1 MISHKNNSVKIISKK
16 LDYIRKYVIIV
27 KIQKIHKPIISRN
40 EITNMEFSSDF
51 IRTQLLLFKPFVS
64 SCSLERT
71 RQGQDRLGALMAS
84 SYKDDSQYETIRLD
98 SFEGALI
105 TPPDVTSR
113 GIILYLHGGG
123 YTCGDLKYACGFGTV
138 LAAKCGVKVFAP
150 AYRLAPESPFPAAV
164 DDALEAY
171 RYLLRIGYLPSDI
184 ILCGESAGG
193 GLIYSLCLK
202 LRQTGENLPAGI
214 IAISPWSDLTL
225 SGQSYETNKQVD
237 PSLEKE
243 KLEFYANSYI
253 YGSENP
259 DSDSGA
265 DRLRKSNPL
274 VSPLFGDL
282 VGLPPSIIFVG
293 GDEILLDDS
302 RLLHE
307 KLIASGARSQLIVT
321 PKMWHVYPLYCLKEH
336 RSDFDR
342 INAFLRTVLPPPE
355 KLRWMRLDNAAKI
368 YPAARS
374 RTWVNIF
381 RLSATLNENI
391 DREILKAALDVTV
404 RRFPSIAVRLRRG
417 FFWYYLEEIPE
428 APEIMDERSFPLSR
442 MPFDDIRKCAFRVL
456 VYKKRIAVEF
466 FHSVTDGNGG
476 LIFLKTLLAEYLQ
489 EKYNITV
496 SATDGVLDRLEEP
509 SEEEFE
515 DSFQRCCG
523 PVAAKRS
530 DTTAYKIKG
539 TRESDSFLTD
549 TAFLMSASQIK
560 ERSKEYGV
568 TATAFIASAALMAI
582 INIQKELG
590 IKPSKMK
597 PSKVLLPVNLRSM
610 FNSRTLRNFVLYV
623 TPEIDPRLGEYS
635 FDEICKSV
643 HHQMGLTINP
653 KHMMTKITT
662 NIRSERIPAVKILPL
677 FIKNPIMKA
686 VFSAVGEKKSCL
698 SLSNLG
704 LIRVPEEMSPY
715 IERMDF
721 VLGIQSTR
729 HYNCGMI
736 TYGDTLA
743 FNIIRNIKEPV
754 FERHFYAVLK
764 SLGIKVK
771 VESNQRET
779 KGKKV

>member
-1 MISHKNNSVKIISKK
+1 
-16 LDYIRKYVIIV
+16 
-27 KIQKIHKPIISRN
+27 
-40 EITNMEFSSDF
+40 MEFSSDF

-64 SCSLERT
+64 SCSLEHT

-84 SYKDDSQYETIRLD
+84 SYKDDSKYETVSLEN
-98 SFEGALI
+98 FEGAMI

-138 LAAKCGVKVFAP
+138 LAAKSGVKVFAP
-150 AYRLAPESPFPAAV
+150 AYRLAPENPFPAAL
-164 DDALEAY
+164 DDTLEAY
-171 RYLLRIGYLPSDI
+171 RYLLRIGYLPSDV

-202 LRQTGENLPAGI
+202 LKQTGERLPAGI
-214 IAISPWSDLTL
+214 IAISPWTDLTL
-225 SGQSYETNKQVD
+225 SGQSYESNKHAD

-243 KLEFYANSYI
+243 KLDFYANCYL

-259 DSDSGA
+259 EADTGA
-265 DRLRKSNPL
+265 DHLRRANPL
-274 VSPLFGDL
+274 VSPLFGDT

-307 KLIASGARSQLIVT
+307 KLLASGSRSQLIIT

-336 RSDFDR
+336 RKDFDR

-381 RLSATLNENI
+381 RLSATLTENV
-391 DREILKAALDVTV
+391 DREILKSALDVTV

-428 APEIMDERSFPLSR
+428 APDIMDERSFPLSR
-442 MPFDDIRKCAFRVL
+442 MPFDDIQKCAFRVL

-489 EKYNITV
+489 ERYNISI

-509 SEEEFE
+509 SEEELE
-515 DSFQRCCG
+515 DSFQRCSG
-523 PVAAKRS
+523 PVGASRNEK
-530 DTTAYKIKG
+530 TAYKIKG

-549 TAFLMSASQIK
+549 TAFLMSAAQVK
-560 ERSKEYGV
+560 EKSKEYGV

-590 IKPSKMK
+590 IKRSKMK
-597 PSKVLLPVNLRSM
+597 PSKVLLPVNLRGM
-610 FNSRTLRNFVLYV
+610 FNSKTLRNFVLYV

-635 FDEICKSV
+635 FEEICKSV
-643 HHQMGLTINP
+643 HHQMGLAINP
-653 KHMMTKITT
+653 KLMMTKITT
-662 NIRSERIPAVKILPL
+662 NIRSERIFAIKILPL

-704 LIRVPEEMSPY
+704 LIKVPSEMSPY

-729 HYNCGMI
+729 HYNCGML
-736 TYGDTLA
+736 TYGDTLS
-743 FNIIRNIKEPV
+743 FNIIRNIREPI
-754 FERHFYAVLK
+754 FERHFHAVLR
-764 SLGIKVK
+764 SLGVKVK

-779 KGKKV
+779 KGNKS